1 MSAEVGLEPSDT
13 RAGGKTTRAAGV
25 ARHSLARAGI
35 LVPFLILFT
44 VLSLTSEPF
53 ATKANLLNI
62 LEQQSS
68 TLIIAAAFTLVLVS
82 GGIDLSVGAVWG
94 LAAVVSAHF
103 ALETDPALAMLL
115 GIGAGLLVGLANG
128 IVTTVFR
135 INALIATLA
144 MAFIV
149 NGVSGLVSGGNL
161 LVLFAKPDFGNL
173 ARPELF
179 TVKTMIWVMI
189 VAVVVLGLL
198 LATSTAG
205 RYMYAAGGNADA
217 ARLAGVRVDGIR
229 ILAFALTGTAAGLA
243 GVLDTSNG
251 LTASLQTTA
260 NDNLTFTV
268 IAGVVIGGTSILGG
282 EGAVWRSVVGV
293 LFIALIDNGY
303 ALLQYDQ
310 LWEPITLGLLLLAAV
325 ALDAVQRGLV
335 RPGAAV
341 RKLAARAQAGRGHS
355 RA

>member
-1 MSAEVGLEPSDT
+1 VNE
-13 RAGGKTTRAAGV
+13 KAARLGH
-25 ARHSLARAGI
+25 AAAHQFARAGI

-44 VLSLTSEPF
+44 YLALSSEPF
-53 ATKANLLNI
+53 ATKTNLLLI

-68 TLIIAAAFTLVLVS
+68 TLIIAGAFTLVLVS
-82 GGIDLSVGAVWG
+82 GGIDLSVGATWG

-103 ALETDPALAMLL
+103 AAEGTDTSLAMLL
-115 GIGAGLLVGLANG
+115 GIGSGLLVGLANG

-144 MAFIV
+144 MSFIV
-149 NGVSGLVSGGNL
+149 NGVSGLVAGGNL
-161 LVLFAKPDFGNL
+161 IVLFDKHPDFGNL
-173 ARPELF
+173 AHPEFL
-179 TVKTMIWVMI
+179 TVKTIVWVMVI
-189 VAVVVLGLL
+189 AVVVLALL
-198 LATSTAG
+198 LATTTAG
-205 RYMYAAGGNADA
+205 RYMYAAGGNAAA

-229 ILAFALTGTAAGLA
+229 ILAFAVTGLAAGLA

-293 LFIALIDNGY
+293 LFIALVDNGY
-303 ALLQYDQ
+303 SLHGFDP
-310 LWEPITLGLLLLAAV
+310 LWEPITLGVLLLAAV

-335 RPGAAV
+335 RPGAAI
-341 RKLAARAQAGRGHS
+341 RKALARPRA
-355 RA
+355 